1 MCLSSVYIDSQGE
14 QKPIMRDVARMEAAA
29 EGFLF
34 IDLFGERTF
43 VRGRIKRIDF
53 IDEHAV
59 VLEQD
64 VKKNDGQ
71 VCVQNMRE

>member
-1 MCLSSVYIDSQGE
+1 MCLSSVYIDSSGK
-14 QKPIMRDVARMEAAA
+14 QKQIMGDVARMEAEA

-34 IDLFGERTF
+34 IDLFGESKF
-43 VRGRIKRIDF
+43 VHGKIKRIDF

-64 VKKNDGQ
+64 EK
-71 VCVQNMRE
+71 

>member
-1 MCLSSVYIDSQGE
+1 
-14 QKPIMRDVARMEAAA
+14 MRDVARMEAEA

-34 IDLFGERTF
+34 IDLFGEKTF

-64 VKKNDGQ
+64 LKKDDG
-71 VCVQNMRE
+71 

>member
-1 MCLSSVYIDSQGE
+1 MCLSSVYIDSGGG
-14 QKPIMRDVARMEAAA
+14 QKQIMGDVARMEAEA

-34 IDLFGERTF
+34 IDLFGESKF

-59 VLEQD
+59 VLEPD
-64 VKKNDGQ
+64 ERKK
-71 VCVQNMRE
+71 